1 MEMSCVSDEM
11 LFCQTKVWWEET
23 ETRRPQ
29 EIGLVGYG
37 SGAAAKTVRAL
48 WVERLVSRSL
58 LHSSRK
64 ATAATPC
71 NGSRKAWGDIGDVRP
86 EAVLDRLIDR

>member
-58 LHSSRK
+58 FFPTLFAESHGCD
-64 ATAATPC
+64 A
-71 NGSRKAWGDIGDVRP
+71 
-86 EAVLDRLIDR
+86 L